1 MKFVPLLICVAIGG
15 CSSPDVQNV
24 DAPNSEDV
32 VSACVTEEVLREA
45 NASEEEIRQFREDEA
60 KAKAAGEAT
69 CG

>member
-1 MKFVPLLICVAIGG
+1 MRISLLLIFVTLGA
-15 CSSPDVQNV
+15 CSSSNEQRA
-24 DAPNSEDV
+24 DAPDSEYT

-60 KAKAAGEAT
+60 KAKAANEAT